1 MEDAKIFKIVP
12 DPILGLLEE
21 EGDVFIG
28 STINTLENALARHI
42 TNYQRPFKKSIYGSE
57 KLFNKYGASNCK
69 IELIE
74 LFPCNSKEALLK
86 REGEIIRKTN
96 CINRL

>member
-1 MEDAKIFKIVP
+1 MENAKIFKIVP
-12 DPILGLLEE
+12 ISGLVEE

-28 STINTLENALARHI
+28 STFNTLENALERHI
-42 TNYQRPFKKSIYGSE
+42 INHQRPFKKAVYSSE
-57 KLFNKYGASNCK
+57 HLFNKYGASNCK

-74 LFPCNSKEALLK
+74 LFPCNSKEALMK

-96 CINRL
+96 CVNRL